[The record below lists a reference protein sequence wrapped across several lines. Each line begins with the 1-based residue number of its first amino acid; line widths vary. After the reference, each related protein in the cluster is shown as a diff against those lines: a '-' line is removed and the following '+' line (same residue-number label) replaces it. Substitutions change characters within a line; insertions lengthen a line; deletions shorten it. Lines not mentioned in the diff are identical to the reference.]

1 MGKIKHLVCYQ
12 DEDRYGN
19 VIAQVLKEPLPN
31 GTEKV
36 IYFVFNSEPEDAI
49 IGRDLMGADDVID
62 IMTKALQWGAEG
74 YTSIDIQ
81 YVHDIE
87 EDQ

>member
-1 MGKIKHLVCYQ
+1 MGKIKHLICYQ
-12 DEDRYGN
+12 DKNQYGD
-19 VIAQVLKEPLPN
+19 VIAQILKEPLPN

-36 IYFVFNSEPEDAI
+36 IYFVFNGEPEDAI
-49 IGRDLMGADDVID
+49 LGRDLMEADDVVD

-74 YTSIDIQ
+74 CTSIDIQ
-81 YVHDIE
+81 YVDEVE

>member
-1 MGKIKHLVCYQ
+1 MSKIKHLVCYQ

-81 YVHDIE
+81 YVDEVE